1 MTVEN
6 ETPDSVDTA
15 ATENTGTEGL
25 ENQEQQEVQAAQQE
39 GGEGQE
45 GEQPKKTEPQKK
57 SRAQERVEQAVKRAN
72 EAERKLAEYE
82 AKQNSQAKQSQLKR
96 PVIDDFEDF
105 SKYEEA
111 LEDYHAAKAEER
123 VLARLNER
131 ESQKAA
137 TAQEAE
143 FQTAMDELSDEGV
156 DVDAYFKKAETL
168 PQLPVTL
175 DQFGLTPSETLRL
188 AKDLLD
194 DEATYLSISQM
205 NPVQAAVKIGQII
218 EGRKTKTAPS
228 VSKAPAP
235 IKPVQANAPAARDQS
250 KMSDEEWYKA
260 ETQKRKGK

>member
-25 ENQEQQEVQAAQQE
+25 ENQEQQEGQAAQQE

-45 GEQPKKTEPQKK
+45 GEQPKEPEKPK
-57 SRAQERVEQAVKRAN
+57 RSRAQERIEQLAREK
-72 EAERKLAEYE
+72 AELAAKVAAYE
-82 AKQNSQAKQSQLKR
+82 SKQQTTELKR
-96 PVIDDFEDF
+96 PVIDDFDDF

-137 TAQEAE
+137 SSQEAE
-143 FQTAMDELSDEGV
+143 FQVAMDELADEGV
-156 DVDAYFKKAETL
+156 DIDSYFKKAESL

-175 DQFGLTPSETLRL
+175 DQFGLNAVDTLRL
-188 AKDLLD
+188 AKQLID
-194 DEATYLSISQM
+194 DEQTYHSLSQM
-205 NPVQAAVKIGQII
+205 TPIQAAAKIGQII
-218 EGRKTKTAPS
+218 EGNKTKTAPP
-228 VSKAPAP
+228 VSKAPKP
-235 IKPVQANAPAARDQS
+235 IKPVQANAPAARDPS
-250 KMSDEEWYKA
+250 KMSDSEWL
-260 ETQKRKGK
+260 EWRKNQVKSKK

>member
-25 ENQEQQEVQAAQQE
+25 ENQEQQEEQAAQQE
-39 GGEGQE
+39 GEEGKE
-45 GEQPKKTEPQKK
+45 GKQPNEPEKPKK
-57 SRAQERVEQAVKRAN
+57 SRAQERIEQLAREN
-72 EAERKLAEYE
+72 AELRR
-82 AKQNSQAKQSQLKR
+82 QQAQQQAQTKQSDLKR

-137 TAQEAE
+137 SSQEVE
-143 FQTAMDELSDEGV
+143 IQTAIVELEEEGIDFNSYV
-156 DVDAYFKKAETL
+156 QKANEL
-168 PQLPVTL
+168 PELPIQL
-175 DQFGLTPSETLRL
+175 DQFGLSTVETLRL

-194 DEATYLSISQM
+194 DEDTYLAISQM

-218 EGRKTKTAPS
+218 EGRKTKTAPP
-228 VSKAPAP
+228 VTKAPKP
-235 IKPVQANAPAARDQS
+235 IKPVNGNASAARS
-250 KMSDEEWYKA
+250 TESMSDNEFLKS
-260 ETQKRKGK
+260 RGL